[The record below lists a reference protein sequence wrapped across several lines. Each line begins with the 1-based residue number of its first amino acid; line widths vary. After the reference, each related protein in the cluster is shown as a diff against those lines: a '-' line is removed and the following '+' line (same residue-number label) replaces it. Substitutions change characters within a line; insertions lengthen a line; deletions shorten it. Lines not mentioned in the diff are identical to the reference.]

1 MYNQLNIVLY
11 TLFSLILEDFNLAP
25 KQKKYRHEIKLLLSY
40 PDYLVMSKCL
50 KALLEPD
57 EYAGD
62 DGEYFIRSLYLDDV
76 SHTAYWEK
84 LAGAADRKKYR
95 IRVYNCSDSIIKL
108 ECKEKRGSRICK
120 RSATISRE
128 CFESIKNGDFSPLA
142 QYDNDLCHE
151 VLAVAKAKGLS
162 PSVVVDYDREAYVH
176 PVSNVR
182 LTFDKALHAGVE
194 SADIFDDKMMTLP
207 IYPDES
213 VIFEVKYDSVL
224 PKFLA
229 DIVSNTHGSKLA
241 LSKFCLCRD
250 VLKAFKPTYR

>member
-1 MYNQLNIVLY
+1 M
-11 TLFSLILEDFNLAP
+11 EDTDLAP
-25 KQKKYRHEIKLLLSY
+25 KQKRYRHEIKLLLSY
-40 PDYLVMSKCL
+40 ADYLVMSKRL
-50 KALLEPD
+50 KALLMPD

-76 SHTAYWEK
+76 SHSAYWEK
-84 LAGAADRKKYR
+84 LSGAADRKKYR
-95 IRVYNCSDSIIKL
+95 IRIYDCSDSIIKL

-120 RSATISRE
+120 RSASISRE
-128 CFESIKNGDFSPLA
+128 CFESILNGDFSPLA
-142 QYDNDLCHE
+142 DYDNELCHE
-151 VLAVAKAKGLS
+151 VLTTAKAKGLR
-162 PSVVVDYDREAYVH
+162 PSIVVDYDREAYVH

-194 SADIFDDKMMTLP
+194 SADIFDKDMMTLP
-207 IYPDES
+207 VYPDES
-213 VIFEVKYDSVL
+213 VIFEVKYDTVL

-250 VLKAFKPTYR
+250 QLTAYKPEYR